1 LSGSDRQRDATI
13 IGAAALAI
21 TDRAAVPET
30 TDELSTSTVAAL
42 SSLHHFLDDATV
54 DDLRRV
60 LGLSHSGAV
69 RLVDRLAD
77 AGLARRG
84 PGRDLRSR
92 SVALTKRGTEL
103 AVEITNARLE
113 AIDRLTVG
121 LTSGERRTLV
131 GLLGRVL
138 ANVVTT
144 KDGERGRV
152 GCAACPPAAASAGF
166 ARRRMLRRSDFHPL
180 IDRVGLGPTGEP
192 PATEGWRRRVGHSR
206 RPALRA

>member
-1 LSGSDRQRDATI
+1 M
-13 IGAAALAI
+13 
-21 TDRAAVPET
+21 PET

-84 PGRDLRSR
+84 PGRDHRSR
-92 SVALTKRGTEL
+92 SVALTERGAEL
-103 AVEITNARLE
+103 AAEITEARLD

-144 KDGERGRV
+144 KDGGAWTCRLCSVSACGRQRGL
-152 GCAACPPAAASAGF
+152 CPAANAAAERFS
-166 ARRRMLRRSDFHPL
+166 STH
-180 IDRVGLGPTGEP
+180 
-192 PATEGWRRRVGHSR
+192 
-206 RPALRA
+206 